1 MGKNNLFLISI
12 RIVAIIMLIW
22 ALTPNPYGY
31 YIILR
36 WIVFF
41 ISIYC
46 AYKAYTIKNEIWI
59 WIYGLM
65 AGVYNPII
73 SLHLGKSIWQITN
86 VITAIVIMISL
97 FSLKLKNKN
106 CL

>member
-1 MGKNNLFLISI
+1 MERNKVFLITI
-12 RIVAIIMLIW
+12 RIIAIFMLIW

-46 AYKAYTIKNEIWI
+46 AYKAYTIKNEMWI
-59 WIYGLM
+59 LIYGVM
-65 AGVYNPII
+65 AGIYNPII
-73 SLHLGKSIWQITN
+73 SLHLGKFIWQITN
-86 VITAIVIMISL
+86 VITAIIIIISI
-97 FSLKLKNKN
+97 FTFKINKK
-106 CL
+106 